1 MAGATRH
8 NVTRLWKVTR
18 DLWIRDPLTKRL
30 EWPGSQVTMP
40 TDTWAASPLFAFFFV
55 KQEPLALTPKGE
67 EMPTQLSESKMTSGT
82 YRASKAKI
90 WRPCWPISNDNGWSQ
105 AILMSPVACPVLFL
119 PNKTLLYF
127 FHVIHDKI
135 VALLYT
141 LLEALHIQNFQ
152 DFGTN

>member
-1 MAGATRH
+1 
-8 NVTRLWKVTR
+8 
-18 DLWIRDPLTKRL
+18 
-30 EWPGSQVTMP
+30 
-40 TDTWAASPLFAFFFV
+40 
-55 KQEPLALTPKGE
+55 
-67 EMPTQLSESKMTSGT
+67 
-82 YRASKAKI
+82 
-90 WRPCWPISNDNGWSQ
+90 
-105 AILMSPVACPVLFL
+105 MSPVACPVLFL